1 EPALERP
8 APPASRPLAGVD
20 EGALRQI
27 FGVVLVAG
35 KAAGDGQHRTLVAAH
50 QRLERLDVPR
60 AKRLQQGRIAR
71 RNFHARRCML
81 NRPPMLDLKW
91 VVANLDEARRRI
103 STRGPGGTQA
113 LAPIEAHAAERKQ
126 LILASETQRAEQK
139 KASEQMRSL
148 KGEEQAQLR
157 ARL

>member
-1 EPALERP
+1 ALERSAAP
-8 APPASRPLAGVD
+8 AAGSLAGVD
-20 EGALRQI
+20 EGALGEI

-35 KAAGDGQHRTLVAAH
+35 EAAGDGQHRPLVAPH
-50 QRLERLDVPR
+50 QRFEGLDVPR

-113 LAPIEAHAAERKQ
+113 LAPIE
-126 LILASETQRAEQK
+126 
-139 KASEQMRSL
+139 
-148 KGEEQAQLR
+148 
-157 ARL
+157 